1 MASIRILRC
10 HILLACVASGIV
22 WRYCVLVERDLA
34 AKPLYQPLPFLDRC
48 SAAKT
53 FITQYRQLRRL
64 IFSGYFMFVR
74 NDLID
79 ARVVYSILGALAR
92 ALIDR
97 RAFKREAF
105 ILTIG
110 QKSTKLTCVRRI
122 CSFFFFF
129 YLR

>member
-1 MASIRILRC
+1 MA
-10 HILLACVASGIV
+10 
-22 WRYCVLVERDLA
+22 VLCTSRARFGGEA
-34 AKPLYQPLPFLDRC
+34 AVPATPFFGSL
-48 SAAKT
+48 
-53 FITQYRQLRRL
+53 LRRQNFYHTVPPAAQV

-79 ARVVYSILGALAR
+79 ARVVYSILRALAR

-110 QKSTKLTCVRRI
+110 QKSTKLTCIRRI
-122 CSFFFFF
+122 CSFFFFLSQVIF
-129 YLR
+129 ISPLFQLH